1 MKKLSFIFFLVTLFS
16 CGVKKNELTSTSPK
30 ILFVNYFIRK
40 EQKGEIILSMKNYLI
55 KDGQLKISVPP
66 SDIDTIGNLYVNL
79 LNKKNEII
87 SSFILTNPLVK
98 TIESVDSKGDFY
110 KKTIQLDSL
119 DFSIRLQLIY
129 GTEFI
134 EIRKIEPGT
143 LKTTCLLKEKIDY

>member
-1 MKKLSFIFFLVTLFS
+1 MKKLSFSIFLLILFS
-16 CGVKKNELTSTSPK
+16 CGVKKSQITSTSHK

-40 EQKGEIILSMKNYLI
+40 ENNGEIKLTMKDYLI

-98 TIESVDSKGDFY
+98 TIESTDSKGKLY
-110 KKTIQLDSL
+110 KKTILLDSME
-119 DFSIRLQLIY
+119 FSIRMQLIT
-129 GTEFI
+129 GSEFV
-134 EIRKIEPGT
+134 EIREIET
-143 LKTTCLLKEKIDY
+143 NKLKTTCLLKEKIDN